1 MTAIGHNDTEA
12 KRWVGECLRVYDQ
25 LDEAR
30 IEHMNR
36 CRDIRARLP
45 TIYESAKGAG
55 LSVKALKA
63 ALRVSLATR
72 KLAALVEKVTPE
84 DEEDAD
90 VFEQLRAIAT
100 PGDLFDFATK
110 PRAVGLPGANAEF
123 A

>member
-1 MTAIGHNDTEA
+1 MTTIGHNDTEA
-12 KRWVGECLRVYDQ
+12 QRWVGECLRVYDQ

-55 LSVKALKA
+55 LSVKALKSA
-63 ALRVSLATR
+63 IRVSLATR
-72 KLAALVEKVTPE
+72 KLADLIEKVTPE
-84 DEEDAD
+84 DEDDAE

-100 PGDLFDFATK
+100 PGDLFEFATK
-110 PRAVGLPGANAEF
+110 PRTIGLPGASAEY